1 MQDRDSF
8 YYRAIRTKRG
18 DALKAQYDLK
28 QPLPEPLAKTLFELD
43 RQEGTVVRA
52 PRTLDQSR
60 QKSLKRI
67 DGLTD

>member
-18 DALKAQYDLK
+18 DALKALYDLK

-43 RQEGTVVRA
+43 RQEGVAVRA
-52 PRTLDQSR
+52 AGGDRHKDE
-60 QKSLKRI
+60 
-67 DGLTD
+67 